1 MKCPKCGKEV
11 AGNFCPECGQPLNTQ
26 PSPAAGA
33 ASVPNKPSKKKGTGC
48 RVVVLVSLVLAII
61 GAALGGQEKPASST
75 QHSANSSSQAV
86 TSSQPASQPESSSSE
101 SQDAVTTGQKNALRA
116 AEQYLSV
123 MPFSYSGLSEQ
134 LEFDSY
140 SEDDATYA
148 ADNCGADW
156 NEQAAKAAKNY
167 LDVMAFSRDG
177 LIEQLV
183 FDGYTQEQAEYGASQ
198 NGY

>member
-26 PSPAAGA
+26 PSPAVGA
-33 ASVPNKPSKKKGTGC
+33 ASTPNNPNKRKGKGC
-48 RVVVLVSLVLAII
+48 LAVVLVVLLFFVI
-61 GAALGGQEKPASST
+61 GAALGSQNKNASSKPQST
-75 QHSANSSSQAV
+75 DSSSQSVASQSELN
-86 TSSQPASQPESSSSE
+86 SSQSVVE
-101 SQDAVTTGQKNALRA
+101 SQDTVTTGQKNALRS

-123 MPFSYSGLSEQ
+123 MPFSYSGLIEQ
-134 LEFDSY
+134 LEYENY
-140 SEDDATYA
+140 STEDATYA

-156 NEQAAKAAKNY
+156 NEQAAKAAKKY

-177 LIEQLV
+177 LIEQLI
-183 FDGYTQEQAEYGASQ
+183 FEGFTQEQAEYGVSQ